1 MSDAEGKTEAPTGDS
16 AKPPETLGFD
26 YIKSNFFRVM
36 FADGF
41 LVGMTPTGLIHFEFF
56 NQRPPIPTHVVHS
69 ISADGRLGEELRER
83 REARTSIVREVDGE
97 IILQLQVAKSLIQH
111 LQEMVNLLEK
121 LEAHAELDVGLPQGP
136 PFDEFTARLL
146 ACSVAQ
152 FPGAA
157 AVVLDLS
164 SAGPIR
170 GKALAVVARVF
181 GAGRQVRVRGSGDG
195 HEGLL
200 ALSSRAE
207 RSQPAPVLSLAAHRA
222 LHRSS
227 ELDLPAGYANAA
239 A

>member
-1 MSDAEGKTEAPTGDS
+1 MRRAIDLAIKAVVAFVSVVFVECFCWRLRRKARSARPASLPPARLRMRTGIGRARATIAIEG
-16 AKPPETLGFD
+16 TL
-26 YIKSNFFRVM
+26 
-36 FADGF
+36 
-41 LVGMTPTGLIHFEFF
+41 
-56 NQRPPIPTHVVHS
+56 
-69 ISADGRLGEELRER
+69 
-83 REARTSIVREVDGE
+83 
-97 IILQLQVAKSLIQH
+97 
-111 LQEMVNLLEK
+111 
-121 LEAHAELDVGLPQGP
+121 
-136 PFDEFTARLL
+136 DEFTARLL

-157 AVVLDLS
+157 AIVLDLS

-170 GKALAVVARVF
+170 GKALAVVVRVF
-181 GAGRQVRVRGSGDG
+181 AAGRQVRVRGFGDG
-195 HEGLL
+195 HEGLF

>member
-1 MSDAEGKTEAPTGDS
+1 MRRAIDLAIKAVVAFVFVVCVECFCWRLRRKDPGERPAPLPPARLRMRTGTGRAQATIAIEG
-16 AKPPETLGFD
+16 TL
-26 YIKSNFFRVM
+26 
-36 FADGF
+36 
-41 LVGMTPTGLIHFEFF
+41 
-56 NQRPPIPTHVVHS
+56 
-69 ISADGRLGEELRER
+69 
-83 REARTSIVREVDGE
+83 
-97 IILQLQVAKSLIQH
+97 
-111 LQEMVNLLEK
+111 
-121 LEAHAELDVGLPQGP
+121 
-136 PFDEFTARLL
+136 DEFTARLL

-181 GAGRQVRVRGSGDG
+181 GASRQVGVRGFGEG

-200 ALSSRAE
+200 ALSSGAK
-207 RSQPAPVLSLAAHRA
+207 RSQPAPVLSLAAYRA